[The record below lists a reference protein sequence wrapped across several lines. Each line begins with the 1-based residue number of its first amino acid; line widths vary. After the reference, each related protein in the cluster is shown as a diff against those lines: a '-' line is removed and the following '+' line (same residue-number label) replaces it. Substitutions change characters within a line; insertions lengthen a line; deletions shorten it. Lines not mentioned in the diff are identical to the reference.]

1 MKLKKSIKSEA
12 LKCLVV
18 GSEVVKLLLLSRK
31 LENLKNFFLKVNVYI
46 KATFNKR
53 FDSRKLVRL
62 AVKNMNNIRS
72 QARNQESFRAWE
84 FSWN

>member
-31 LENLKNFFLKVNVYI
+31 LENLKNLFLKVNVYI
-46 KATFNKR
+46 KATSNKH
-53 FDSRKLVRL
+53 FGSRKLVRL

-72 QARNQESFRAWE
+72 QARSQESFRAGE

>member
-18 GSEVVKLLLLSRK
+18 ASEVVKLLLLSRK

-46 KATFNKR
+46 KATSNKR